1 MNLQLK
7 TNHIEIIKNHAQ
19 KTYPDECCGLILG
32 YKNSEYKIVV
42 EIIPTE
48 NVWNTEKGNFTE
60 DQKHS
65 TSRRYAI
72 SPQVML
78 HTQKAA
84 RNRNLNIIGI
94 YHSHPDSPAIPSE
107 WDRIYAWT
115 EYSYVILSVQNTQAS
130 ELQSWTLDDNHQFQA
145 ETIKLIKLA
154 NLS

>member
-1 MNLQLK
+1 MIQLN
-7 TNHIEIIKNHAQ
+7 TNHLQIIKNHAK

-32 YKNSEYKIVV
+32 YINSQYKTVL

-48 NVWNTEKGNFTE
+48 NVWNTEKGNFTQ
-60 DQKHS
+60 DQEHS
-65 TSRRYAI
+65 TSSRYAI

-84 RNRNLNIIGI
+84 INRNLNIIGI
-94 YHSHPDSPAIPSE
+94 YHSHPDYPAIPSE
-107 WDRIYAWT
+107 WDRIYALT
-115 EYSYVILSVQNTQAS
+115 EYSYVILSLQNTQAS
-130 ELQSWTLDDNHQFQA
+130 ELQSWTLDDNHQFQS